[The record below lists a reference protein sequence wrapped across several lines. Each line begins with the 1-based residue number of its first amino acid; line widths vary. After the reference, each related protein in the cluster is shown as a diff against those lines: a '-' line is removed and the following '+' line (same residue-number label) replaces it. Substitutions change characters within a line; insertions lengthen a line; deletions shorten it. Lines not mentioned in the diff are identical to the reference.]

1 MKRAAWIG
9 LSLVAVLVAFRS
21 TGIRL
26 FENALARHMAIEA
39 LRDWRVPAT
48 EENIA
53 LYLSIDPVDKDGRA
67 GTPTAPAAVRPRIPG
82 KSGTQFSKAW
92 SYDDLLD
99 GGAIVI
105 GIYGQG
111 PDTWG
116 AVARCLAGLAGV
128 SSNIVVRHLHT
139 RDQFLSS
146 LKNDDVTLFL
156 GHANYGRG
164 IVFEPERGG
173 SGLLRFRDEDLLV
186 PASHMEPGDRVL
198 SNLGNGMVQIRA
210 GGAAATP
217 LDVRCKA
224 FFFLACRTEAYY
236 RNWWTRTH
244 PQCDL
249 VTANYVW
256 SASRLAPQ
264 FIPEIVRGLDERMSL
279 EDIVARMN
287 RDLPLEILRG
297 RGEEINLYR
306 NSTNL
311 PSRLFNHGSADS
323 AGTL

>member
-1 MKRAAWIG
+1 MKRTAWIG
-9 LSLVAVLVAFRS
+9 LSLLAVLVTFRS

-53 LYLSIDPVDKDGRA
+53 LYLAIDPVDKDSRA
-67 GTPTAPAAVRPRIPG
+67 GKPAAAPAARPRIPG
-82 KSGTQFSKAW
+82 KSGTQFSKTW

-99 GGAIVI
+99 GGTIVV

-111 PDTWG
+111 PDSWG
-116 AVARCLAGLAGV
+116 AVARCTAGLAGV

-156 GHANYGRG
+156 GHANFGRG

-186 PASHMEPGDRVL
+186 PASHMEPGDQVL
-198 SNLGNGMVQIRA
+198 SNLGNGMVRIRA

-236 RNWWTRTH
+236 RDWWTRTH

-256 SASRLAPQ
+256 SASRLAPR

-279 EDIVARMN
+279 EDIVERIN

-297 RGEEINLYR
+297 RAEEINLYR

-311 PSRLFNHGSADS
+311 PSRLF
-323 AGTL
+323 TL